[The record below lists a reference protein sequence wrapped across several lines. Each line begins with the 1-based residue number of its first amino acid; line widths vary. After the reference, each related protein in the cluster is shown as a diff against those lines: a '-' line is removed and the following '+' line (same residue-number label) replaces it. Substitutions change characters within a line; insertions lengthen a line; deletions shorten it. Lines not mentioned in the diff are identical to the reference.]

1 VSISDDLTGTCQ
13 ANLSQSALFNQA
25 MALHNMDNNERNR
38 FELSK
43 PMFYLAN
50 IIFVLSIIG
59 FIVYSFVVPKFGL
72 SWGWIAILML
82 PIWAVIMGNIS
93 PG

>member
-1 VSISDDLTGTCQ
+1 MNPSRCAV
-13 ANLSQSALFNQA
+13 FNQA
-25 MALHNMDNNERNR
+25 GVLHNMIDKDKSR

-50 IIFVLSIIG
+50 IIFVLSVIG
-59 FIVYSFVVPKFGL
+59 FVVYSFAVPKFGL

-82 PIWAVIMGNIS
+82 PVWAVIMGTVS

>member
-1 VSISDDLTGTCQ
+1 
-13 ANLSQSALFNQA
+13 
-25 MALHNMDNNERNR
+25 MNNKDRSR

>member
-1 VSISDDLTGTCQ
+1 M
-13 ANLSQSALFNQA
+13 NLSRFAVFNQA
-25 MALHNMDNNERNR
+25 GSLHNMIDKDKSR

-50 IIFVLSIIG
+50 IIFVLSVIG

-72 SWGWIAILML
+72 SWGWIALLML
-82 PIWAVIMGNIS
+82 PVWAVIMGNIS